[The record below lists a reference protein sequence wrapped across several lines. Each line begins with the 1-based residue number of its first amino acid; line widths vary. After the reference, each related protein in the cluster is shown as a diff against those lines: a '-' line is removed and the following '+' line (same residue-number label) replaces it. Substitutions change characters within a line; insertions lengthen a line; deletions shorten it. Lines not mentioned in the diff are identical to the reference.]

1 MKNLCLIIFGAIGV
15 FLVAACGDG
24 TQSINNSA
32 SSPSPQSSS
41 GPSSR
46 PTEPSTVAL
55 KVDPE
60 RLISFVKQLQTEY
73 VQDSTGIEAHE
84 CFTKD
89 DFNQFV
95 SDKKTAEIVERL
107 RNDNDFRNLVS
118 AIRDLSFDK
127 RSDLLSRASNIY
139 RRTWSELKLNP
150 KTASAD
156 ELRKGQ
162 TLEGM
167 KAEKLIAQA
176 VVNLVR
182 QMLSSS

>member
-1 MKNLCLIIFGAIGV
+1 MKNLCLVIFGAIGV
-15 FLVAACGDG
+15 LLVAACGDG
-24 TQSINNSA
+24 TQSVNNSA

-41 GPSSR
+41 GPPAR
-46 PTEPSTVAL
+46 PTESATVAA

-60 RLISFVKQLQTEY
+60 RLISLVKQIQTEY
-73 VQDSTGIEAHE
+73 VRDSTGIQAHE

-95 SDKKTAEIVERL
+95 KDKKTAEIVERL

-127 RSDLLSRASNIY
+127 RSDLFSRASNTY
-139 RRTWSELKLNP
+139 RRAWRELKLNP
-150 KTASAD
+150 ETASAD

-162 TLEGM
+162 TDEGM
-167 KAEKLIAQA
+167 QAEKLIAQA